1 MKFSEGETP
10 VHVRGHVLDHAL
22 DHVHVLAQ
30 ETEETKHG
38 LETRKDVSVV
48 GPGPQLLGHVPG
60 HTQDPDHA
68 VGKGGEGLVLARPVV
83 FLRTTEV
90 DGRHADA
97 VEHLLQGG
105 GRHPDGEDH
114 RLAEGTC

>member
-1 MKFSEGETP
+1 MKFSEEETL
-10 VHVRGHVLDHAL
+10 VRVRGHVQDHAL

-30 ETEETKHG
+30 ETEETEHG
-38 LETRKDVSVV
+38 QETRKDVSVV

-60 HTQDPDHA
+60 RTQDHDHA

-90 DGRHADA
+90 DGHLADA
-97 VEHLLQGG
+97 VERLPQGG
-105 GRHPDGEDH
+105 GRHLEGEDH
-114 RLAEGTC
+114 HHVEGT